1 MTADGIGFGRLVV
14 INQRKSERML
24 TDLSTV
30 PAGKAIS
37 FKGTDLL
44 TIDLPTK
51 KIMNVTTSAD
61 LLNYYRA
68 LGYPLGVENTTLQQQ
83 SETNLAPSSASSSYV
98 PYGMALLVLTI
109 LRLPY

>member
-1 MTADGIGFGRLVV
+1 
-14 INQRKSERML
+14 ML

-30 PAGKAIS
+30 TAGKAIS

-44 TIDLPTK
+44 TIDLSSK
-51 KIMNVTTSAD
+51 KVMNVTTSAD

-83 SETNLAPSSASSSYV
+83 PKTNLAPSTASSFCV
-98 PYGMALLVLTI
+98 PYGMALLVLAI